1 MTSAIRTLS
10 FENHNQIKI
19 KPISNYQHAKDQQV
33 VPLIVH
39 EFSRAGGEMPIVFI
53 KNAETGEF
61 QSVAL
66 LGLSPNE
73 NVFYSEEKWLGG
85 YLPALIT
92 HHPFALMP
100 SQNDENQLQMVLKE
114 DSPLVSKN
122 EGDALFDEEG
132 NETEYLQKRKNAIG
146 NYFEHSRVTQ
156 AFTKALSEKS
166 LLSQQNLT
174 MDLNGEKITING
186 VYLVDEKALNALSDE
201 DFLELRQK
209 GYLAPIYHHLSS
221 LHKLSHLAQLKTAK
235 LSQ

>member
-10 FENHNQIKI
+10 YENHNQIKI
-19 KPISNYQHAKDQQV
+19 TPSSNYQHAKEQQV

-39 EFSRAGGEMPIVFI
+39 EFARAGAEMPIIFV
-53 KNAETGEF
+53 KNKDTGEF

-73 NVFYSEEKWLGG
+73 NLFYSEEKWLSG

-100 SQNDENQLQMVLKE
+100 TQNDESQLQMVIKE
-114 DSPLVSKN
+114 DSHVISKS

-132 NETEYLQKRKNAIG
+132 NESEYLTKRKNALG
-146 NYFEHSRVTQ
+146 QYFEQSHV
-156 AFTKALSEKS
+156 TKAFIHELSENS

-174 MDLNGEKITING
+174 LDLNGEKIAING
-186 VYLVDEKALNALSDE
+186 VYLVDEKALNALPD
-201 DFLELRQK
+201 DVFLALRK
-209 GYLAPIYHHLSS
+209 RGFLAPIYNHLGS
-221 LHKLSHLAQLKTAK
+221 LHQLSRLAKLKTAK
-235 LSQ
+235 